1 VSNKGKSRGMPCG
14 PPHRGRTSLRCACHR
29 LSAPCGSIVDMADE
43 RADPGEAGRDDAPA
57 AGSVR
62 AAVEAPGAPSD
73 VVRAAKAALATGQA
87 WKARDLLEDHL
98 EQERDPQAMKLLG
111 EVLHR
116 MGDLPGAG
124 AAWFATSAKGPLI
137 DEAIAAW
144 RADHDDDFVAMWTSI
159 PASARREPLTPKL
172 SALRAK
178 ALEAK
183 PDLDDAHPSD
193 ARTSDVKPAKR
204 TPSAGAMVEA
214 PAQATPSQSA
224 MVESPAKAQRKP
236 EAAKSPDQGSKDSLR
251 DESASSWKGGN
262 RHAGTDGK
270 DAAVEGFDAAKVIA
284 WILAALFVVCAVVG
298 LITILQWIVPG
309 S

>member
-1 VSNKGKSRGMPCG
+1 MV
-14 PPHRGRTSLRCACHR
+14 
-29 LSAPCGSIVDMADE
+29 DE
-43 RADPGEAGRDDAPA
+43 RADRGEAGRDDAA
-57 AGSVR
+57 GAGSVR
-62 AAVEAPGAPSD
+62 ATVEAPGAPTD

-87 WKARDLLEDHL
+87 WKARDLLEEHL
-98 EQERDPQAMKLLG
+98 EKERDPQAMKLLG

-144 RADHDDDFVAMWTSI
+144 RADHDDDFVAMWSSI

-178 ALEAK
+178 ALEADPK
-183 PDLDDAHPSD
+183 LDDAHPSD
-193 ARTSDVKPAKR
+193 GGTRTRVA
-204 TPSAGAMVEA
+204 TPEKQPVRREVGPEA
-214 PAQATPSQSA
+214 PADQRPASALSTRDVAAAEASDAQASTPA
-224 MVESPAKAQRKP
+224 ARKGSGSDSV
-236 EAAKSPDQGSKDSLR
+236 AA
-251 DESASSWKGGN
+251 SWTGGN
-262 RHAGTDGK
+262 RHSGTDGK
-270 DAAVEGFDAAKVIA
+270 DAGVEGFDAAKVIA

>member
-1 VSNKGKSRGMPCG
+1 
-14 PPHRGRTSLRCACHR
+14 
-29 LSAPCGSIVDMADE
+29 MADE

-144 RADHDDDFVAMWTSI
+144 RADHDDDFMAMWASI
-159 PASARREPLTPKL
+159 PAAARREPLTPKL

-178 ALEAK
+178 ALEADPK
-183 PDLDDAHPSD
+183 LDDAHPSD
-193 ARTSDVKPAKR
+193 T
-204 TPSAGAMVEA
+204 GADRAE
-214 PAQATPSQSA
+214 AQAPRRRAIPALTDPPGPTDSSARPNPPARRDPAEAVSSPTP
-224 MVESPAKAQRKP
+224 
-236 EAAKSPDQGSKDSLR
+236 KDT
-251 DESASSWKGGN
+251 G
-262 RHAGTDGK
+262 AG
-270 DAAVEGFDAAKVIA
+270 GFDAAKVIA

>member
-1 VSNKGKSRGMPCG
+1 MPCG
-14 PPHRGRTSLRCACHR
+14 PPHRGRIPLRCACRR

-43 RADPGEAGRDDAPA
+43 RGDRGEVERDDAA
-57 AGSVR
+57 GAGSVR
-62 AAVEAPGAPSD
+62 AAVDAPGLPSD
-73 VVRAAKAALATGQA
+73 VVREARAALATGQA
-87 WKARDLLEDHL
+87 WKARDLLEEHL
-98 EQERDPQAMKLLG
+98 ETERDTEAMKLLG

-144 RADHDDDFVAMWTSI
+144 RADHDDDFMAMWASI
-159 PASARREPLTPKL
+159 PAAARREPLTPKL

-178 ALEAK
+178 ALEADPK
-183 PDLDDAHPSD
+183 LDDAHPSD
-193 ARTSDVKPAKR
+193 T
-204 TPSAGAMVEA
+204 GADRAE
-214 PAQATPSQSA
+214 AQAPRRRAIPALTDPPGPTDSSARPNPPARRDPAEAVSSPTP
-224 MVESPAKAQRKP
+224 
-236 EAAKSPDQGSKDSLR
+236 KDT
-251 DESASSWKGGN
+251 G
-262 RHAGTDGK
+262 AG
-270 DAAVEGFDAAKVIA
+270 GFDAAKVIA